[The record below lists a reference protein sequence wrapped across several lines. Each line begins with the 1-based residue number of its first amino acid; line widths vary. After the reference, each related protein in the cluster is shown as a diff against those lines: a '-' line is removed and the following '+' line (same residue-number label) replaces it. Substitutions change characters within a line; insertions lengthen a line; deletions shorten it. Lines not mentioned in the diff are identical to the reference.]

1 MDPRMTLLT
10 GHDLADLHHLLGQDL
25 IKLQQVFTLL
35 LLGIDFARRQSFV
48 FLVIYVYSSFNYILG
63 IIYKNPRL
71 TLLLIGA
78 SDSIFLMD
86 STFS

>member
-1 MDPRMTLLT
+1 MTLLT

-25 IKLQQVFTLL
+25 IELQQVFTLL
-35 LLGIDFARRQSFV
+35 LLCIDFARRQSFI
-48 FLVIYVYSSFNYILG
+48 FLKIFIFNYILG